1 MKILVI
7 GDHCS
12 DQYAYCDISRLCPEA
27 PVPVLQFKYSVSTPG
42 MAGNVSRNLE
52 CLNAIVEL
60 KCNKENITKTRY
72 VDEYSSQMVMRLD
85 ENDTCSRIH
94 QPWID
99 YFIEKQKWKNY
110 DAIIISDYDKGFL
123 LTDDIERICKHVTDV
138 PIFLDTKKIL
148 GSWANNVTFIKIN
161 YSEYKNNSHVFYKND
176 QLKNKTIITRGPHGC
191 EYRGKIYPTKQ
202 VPVKDVSGAGDT
214 FLAGL
219 VVEFIKSNDII
230 SAINFAQECTTIV
243 VQKPGVSTI

>member
-1 MKILVI
+1 MKVLII

-27 PVPVLQFKYSVSTPG
+27 PVPVLQFKYSVGTPG

-52 CLNAIVEL
+52 CLNVSVEL
-60 KCNKENITKTRY
+60 KCNEERITKTRY
-72 VDEYSSQMVMRLD
+72 VDEYSGQMVMRLD
-85 ENDTCSRIH
+85 ENDTCARIH
-94 QPWID
+94 QPWIE
-99 YFIEKQKWKNY
+99 YFIEHSQWEKY
-110 DAIIISDYDKGFL
+110 DAIIISDYNKGFL
-123 LTDDIERICKHVTDV
+123 LTEDIKRLCDHIVDI

-148 GSWANNVTFIKIN
+148 GSWADNVTFIKIN
-161 YSEYKNNSHVFYKND
+161 HSEYKNNSHIFYKNSK
-176 QLKNKTIITRGPHGC
+176 LKSKTIITKGPHGC
-191 EYRGKIYPTKQ
+191 EYQGKSYPTKQ

-219 VVEFIKSNDII
+219 VTEYIKTKNIET
-230 SAINFAQECTTIV
+230 AINFAQECTTIV